1 MALANFWAKGLL
13 EVGIMKQRQVIIDDT
28 TLRDG
33 EQSAGVTFSLEEKID
48 IARRLDALG
57 VPEMEVGI
65 PAMGVR
71 ERDEIR
77 MLAGLGLRA
86 RLLVWNRMRLEDIAH
101 SRRLGVA
108 MTDLSTPVSSQQ
120 IRNKLRRTGE
130 EVLTN
135 LDRCVRAAVDMG
147 LAVCVGMEDASRAD
161 PEFLCRVAEAA
172 QRAGAERIRYAD
184 TVGIMEPFGVFEAIR
199 RLRERTDLDLE
210 MHAHDD
216 LGLATANTLAA
227 AVAGA
232 THLNTT
238 VNGLGE
244 RAGNAPLEEVVL
256 GLRQLYGIETG
267 IALHD
272 FPALSAAVE
281 RASGEPV
288 GWRKSLV
295 GKRVFSH
302 EASIH
307 VDGLRKD
314 PANYQGVDPTWVGRS
329 HQVLLG
335 RHSGSQAVVAAYAEL
350 GITLDRGD
358 ARRLLRKV
366 RQHALRF
373 KRPPE
378 SAELIGLH
386 RRWVQPNSPSISLP
400 A

>member
-1 MALANFWAKGLL
+1 
-13 EVGIMKQRQVIIDDT
+13 
-28 TLRDG
+28 
-33 EQSAGVTFSLEEKID
+33 
-48 IARRLDALG
+48 
-57 VPEMEVGI
+57 
-65 PAMGVR
+65 
-71 ERDEIR
+71 
-77 MLAGLGLRA
+77 
-86 RLLVWNRMRLEDIAH
+86 
-101 SRRLGVA
+101 

-120 IRNKLRRTGE
+120 IRHKLRQNE
-130 EVLTN
+130 ESVLAN
-135 LDRCVRAAVDMG
+135 LDRCVRSAVDAG

-161 PEFLCRVAEAA
+161 PDFLCRVAEAA

-199 RLRERTDLDLE
+199 QLRACTDLDLE

-272 FPALSAAVE
+272 FPSLSAAVE
-281 RASGEPV
+281 QASGEPV

-302 EASIH
+302 EAGIH
-307 VDGLRKD
+307 VDGLYKD
-314 PANYQGVDPTWVGRS
+314 PANYQGVDPTLVGRC

-335 RHSGSQAVVAAYAEL
+335 RHSGTQAVVSAYAEL

-358 ARRLLRKV
+358 ARRLLKKV
-366 RQHALRF
+366 RQHALRH

-378 SAELIGLH
+378 RADLIGLH
-386 RRWVQPNSPSISLP
+386 HRLVNPGTSSISIT